1 MRLPS
6 AKSCS
11 HLKKLHREAKSGLY
25 TIDPDSEGEL
35 LPYKV
40 MCDMTDKNGVG
51 VTVISHDSENRT
63 LVKGCE
69 DAGCYSRNINYTG
82 ASLFQLKS
90 LTAVSLHYEQ
100 FVMYEC
106 YHSRMKGFAWWLSR
120 GSKKM
125 TYWGGGKPRRDV
137 GHDGLTCACGMKKT
151 CAEACYCCNCD
162 ANDPQLRE
170 DSGFLSNKAD
180 LPVKQLRFGDT
191 GHNNEHGYHTL
202 GKLKCYGTA

>member
-1 MRLPS
+1 M
-6 AKSCS
+6 
-11 HLKKLHREAKSGLY
+11 
-25 TIDPDSEGEL
+25 IDPDSEGEL

-90 LTAVSLHYEQ
+90 LTAVSLHCEQ
-100 FVMYEC
+100 FIKYEC
-106 YHSRMKGFAWWLSR
+106 HHSRMEGFAWWVSR
-120 GSKKM
+120 DSMNM
-125 TYWGGGKPRRDV
+125 TYWGGAKPRGNR
-137 GHDGLTCACGMKKT
+137 LRCACRVKKT
-151 CAEACYCCNCD
+151 CTRAGYRCNCD
-162 ANDPQLRE
+162 ANDRQWRE
-170 DSGFLSNKAD
+170 VSGILSDKTH

-191 GHNNEHGYHTL
+191 RQNYERGYHTL
-202 GKLKCYGTA
+202 GKLKCYGTT